1 MANETLSL
9 RQKVG
14 QTMMFGFHGMEP
26 SEEITRLIRDHHVG
40 GVILFARNIGTPQD
54 VLRLTVALQK
64 IAYDAGHAHPLLI
77 SIDQENGVVR
87 RLGAGTTLL
96 PGNMAISA
104 TSNGDYV
111 DEVMKAT
118 GRELKALGINFNL
131 APVLDVNNN
140 PANPV
145 INVRSYGEDP
155 EWVADCGVRAIHALQ
170 ETGLA
175 TCGKHFPGHG
185 DTSKDSHLTLPMI
198 SHNRERLNAVE
209 LVPFLKAITAG
220 VDSMMIAHVC
230 FPEIEPD
237 PSIPA
242 TMSRRVITELLREE
256 LGFQGVITT
265 DCMEMH
271 AISKTIGSVEGTYQA
286 FKAGVDLSFISH
298 THEWQEG
305 AVERMVAGLESGDL
319 PQERLDD
326 AVERILKLK
335 QKYLNWAEVT
345 PFFTQEDPVVDA
357 RVGGTE
363 HEQLARTVFE
373 QAVTLTKN
381 ETNLLPLQLTAEQRV
396 GVVYMKNTLLS
407 PVEDVRY
414 LENPL
419 AAAVEAMHPNTRCIE
434 VSNPPTAE
442 DIERVVSESRD
453 CDVMIVG
460 TMNAQLYP
468 AQVSLVQQLHELS
481 VPLVV
486 VSLRTPYDLAAFP
499 WISTHIATYEYTPT
513 ASEVAVRGIFGA
525 HEFQGRLPVT
535 IPGVAERGHGL
546 AFGKVSGS

>member
-1 MANETLSL
+1 MARETLTL

-26 SEEITRLIRDHHVG
+26 SSEITRLIREHHVG

-54 VLRLTVALQK
+54 LLQLTTALQK
-64 IAYDAGHAHPLLI
+64 IAYDAGHKHPLLI

-104 TSNGDYV
+104 TGQRTYAA
-111 DEVMKAT
+111 EVARAT
-118 GRELKALGINFNL
+118 GRELKALGVNFNL

-155 EWVADCGVRAIHALQ
+155 AWVAECGTDAIHALQ
-170 ETGLA
+170 SAGVA

-185 DTSKDSHLTLPMI
+185 DTSKDSHLTLPSI
-198 SHNRERLNAVE
+198 PHDRKRLAEVE
-209 LVPFLKAITAG
+209 MVPFVKAIAGG

-242 TMSRRVITELLREE
+242 TMSRRVITDLLRDE

-271 AISKTIGSVEGTYQA
+271 AISKTIGTVEGTYQA

-305 AVERMVAGLESGDL
+305 AIERMVAGLTDGDTPL
-319 PQERLDD
+319 ERLDD
-326 AVERILKLK
+326 AVERILTLK
-335 QKYLNWAEVT
+335 EKYLSWDEITPYFAEG
-345 PFFTQEDPVVDA
+345 EIVVDPL
-357 RVGGTE
+357 VGGTE
-363 HEQLARTVFE
+363 HEQLARTVYE
-373 QAVTLTKN
+373 QAVTLTRN
-381 ETNLLPLQLTAEQRV
+381 EAGLLPLQVTPEQRI

-407 PVEDVRY
+407 PVEDERY
-414 LENPL
+414 LQNPL
-419 AAAVEAMHPNTRCIE
+419 VAAVEKMHPNATCIE
-434 VSNPPTAE
+434 VANPPSDA
-442 DIERVVSESRD
+442 DIERVLAETQD
-453 CDVMIVG
+453 CNVVIIG
-460 TMNAQLYP
+460 TLNAQLSP
-468 AQVSLVQQLHELS
+468 QQVSLVRALHDS
-481 VPLVV
+481 PVPLVV
-486 VSLRTPYDLAAFP
+486 VSLRTPYDLTAFP
-499 WISTHIATYEYTPT
+499 WVTTHVATYEFTPM
-513 ASEVAVRGIFGA
+513 AVEIAVEGIFGQ

-535 IPGVAERGHGL
+535 LPGIAERGHGL
-546 AFGKVSGS
+546 VSGQVKRG